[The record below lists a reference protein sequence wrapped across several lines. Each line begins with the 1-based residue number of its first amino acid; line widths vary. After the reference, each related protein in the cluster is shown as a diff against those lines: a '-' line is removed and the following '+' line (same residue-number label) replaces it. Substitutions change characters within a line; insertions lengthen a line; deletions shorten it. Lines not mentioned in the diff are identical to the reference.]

1 MLNGDSD
8 SPVYATDPNIKPAK
22 QTWLLHHQDDGTVL
36 LQNKLF
42 GKYIGI
48 ATDLKPN
55 VTLVA
60 TNSAIKF
67 VMEHT
72 KEDSYKIYAQNGDE
86 RLYLYLHP
94 DWNTSPKVALVREED
109 AKRDWHK
116 EPAV

>member
-67 VMEHT
+67 VMEHI
-72 KEDSYKIYAQNGDE
+72 KDDSYKLELGYCLSALIQ
-86 RLYLYLHP
+86 P
-94 DWNTSPKVALVREED
+94 DAPPSQDICSTWR
-109 AKRDWHK
+109 
-116 EPAV
+116 

>member
-8 SPVYATDPNIKPAK
+8 SPVYATDSNIKPAK
-22 QTWLLHHQDDGTVL
+22 QTRRDSGDQQNSQWLLHHQDDGAVL

-67 VMEHT
+67 IMEHAQD
-72 KEDSYKIYAQNGDE
+72 DSYKIYAQNGDE
-86 RLYLYLHP
+86 KLYLFLHP
-94 DWNTSPKVALVREED
+94 NWNTSPKVAL
-109 AKRDWHK
+109 
-116 EPAV
+116 